1 MSDLLTTL
9 EKRHGQIGAAVVTT
23 TRHGQVDDMCRRL
36 YNAMEGIGTD
46 EDAVLSALD
55 EANEYGLVGDLI
67 FHWYQFWG
75 AKQITTER
83 TFATGFAKGN
93 ASFASILSDQERSL
107 EGWLIDDFS
116 DADWWFAAGAI
127 TAMVAITIATGGAA
141 APLLPASATIVVS
154 GLYAYDQQATRDKAP
169 FLRLYGGTKSIGAVS
184 YWSKYNVTDKN
195 RDTHIK
201 AYRAAKKLYDG
212 MLPARKCLW
221 CDEDDIDL
229 GLIHAGIRDGY
240 NYCIMEQ
247 IRDAFTCFFGDYK
260 RVNLDNRHNLDW
272 WLSHLES
279 SGDFFTGS
287 DYANI
292 LQKLSFA
299 DSRKNC
305 TPTTPTPPEAHYV
318 PDLTSADE
326 PIAQDITP
334 VATLPVTTSNPGGHN
349 HNPRPITSLKKTIFP
364 DITDNGFITAI
375 PLLLAMSDRF
385 GQIGAFQNEVE
396 INNRFNKIKS
406 SASPLNNQSTF
417 FKNNSIRNNMNI
429 YPSLDVKK
437 TIDNSINDTVENF
450 STESK
455 KALATIPVMLNIDT
469 SDRSLSQSDP
479 YQMASIL
486 QQIGEEF
493 PNLQGSILTALNIAA
508 KGDSTALNA
517 MCERVTSSEAS
528 ECDNK
533 LIFDNNVS
541 LIEQLKVFCKS
552 SLVDTVAVRNKII
565 KGQLG
570 KDEHLIINEDNKP
583 SVKVTPC

>member
-1 MSDLLTTL
+1 MSDLPTTL

-46 EDAVLSALD
+46 ESAVLSALD
-55 EANEYGLVGDLI
+55 EANEYGLVGDVI

-75 AKQITTER
+75 TKQITTER

-116 DADWWFAAGAI
+116 DADWWLAAGAI
-127 TAMVAITIATGGAA
+127 TAMVAITIATGGVAV
-141 APLLPASATIVVS
+141 PLLPAGATIVVS

-169 FLRLYGGTKSIGAVS
+169 FFRLYGGTKSIGDIS
-184 YWSKYNVTDKN
+184 YWTKYNVTDKN

-212 MLPARKCLW
+212 MLPSRKCLW

-247 IRDAFTCFFGDYK
+247 VRDAFTCFFGDYK
-260 RVNLDNRHNLDW
+260 RVNLDNRYNLDW

-279 SGDFFTGS
+279 SGNFFTGN
-287 DYANI
+287 DYTNI
-292 LQKLSFA
+292 LQKLAFA

-305 TPTTPTPPEAHYV
+305 DPPTPEAHQV
-318 PDLTSADE
+318 P
-326 PIAQDITP
+326 DITP
-334 VATLPVTTSNPGGHN
+334 SEAVPLQDVTPVDTLPITTTNPGGHRHN
-349 HNPRPITSLKKTIFP
+349 HRPIISLEKTVFP
-364 DITDNGFITAI
+364 DIVDNGFITAI

-385 GQIGAFQNEVE
+385 GQIGVFQNEVE
-396 INNRFNKIKS
+396 IINKFNKLKS
-406 SASPLNNQSTF
+406 SSSPLGEQSTF
-417 FKNNSIRNNMNI
+417 FKNNNIRNNMNI
-429 YPSLDVKK
+429 YPTLTVRKTLDGS
-437 TIDNSINDTVENF
+437 IDDHVENF
-450 STESK
+450 STKSK
-455 KALATIPVMLNIDT
+455 KILATIPVMLNIDT
-469 SDRSLSQSDP
+469 SQRSLSQSDP
-479 YQMASIL
+479 YQMAAIL
-486 QQIGEEF
+486 QKIGEEF
-493 PNLQGSILTALNIAA
+493 PNLQGSILSALNIAA
-508 KGDSTALNA
+508 KGDSAALNA
-517 MCERVTSSEAS
+517 MCERVTSSESS
-528 ECDNK
+528 ECENK
-533 LIFDNNVS
+533 SIFDNNVS

-565 KGQLG
+565 KGQLA

-583 SVKVTPC
+583 TIKAAPC

>member
-1 MSDLLTTL
+1 
-9 EKRHGQIGAAVVTT
+9 
-23 TRHGQVDDMCRRL
+23 
-36 YNAMEGIGTD
+36 
-46 EDAVLSALD
+46 
-55 EANEYGLVGDLI
+55 
-67 FHWYQFWG
+67 
-75 AKQITTER
+75 
-83 TFATGFAKGN
+83 
-93 ASFASILSDQERSL
+93 
-107 EGWLIDDFS
+107 
-116 DADWWFAAGAI
+116 
-127 TAMVAITIATGGAA
+127 
-141 APLLPASATIVVS
+141 
-154 GLYAYDQQATRDKAP
+154 
-169 FLRLYGGTKSIGAVS
+169 
-184 YWSKYNVTDKN
+184 
-195 RDTHIK
+195 
-201 AYRAAKKLYDG
+201 
-212 MLPARKCLW
+212 
-221 CDEDDIDL
+221 
-229 GLIHAGIRDGY
+229 
-240 NYCIMEQ
+240 
-247 IRDAFTCFFGDYK
+247 
-260 RVNLDNRHNLDW
+260 
-272 WLSHLES
+272 
-279 SGDFFTGS
+279 
-287 DYANI
+287 
-292 LQKLSFA
+292 
-299 DSRKNC
+299 
-305 TPTTPTPPEAHYV
+305 
-318 PDLTSADE
+318 
-326 PIAQDITP
+326 
-334 VATLPVTTSNPGGHN
+334 
-349 HNPRPITSLKKTIFP
+349 
-364 DITDNGFITAI
+364 
-375 PLLLAMSDRF
+375 MSDRF